1 MNRGLKLYDAILD
14 PISAV
19 LYNFWL
25 LVLPVAAVVIVVVVI
40 LLILR
45 ERKKAKKKDE

>member
-1 MNRGLKLYDAILD
+1 MNQGLKLYDAILD

-19 LYNFWL
+19 LFSFWL
-25 LVLPVAAVVIVVVVI
+25 LVLPIAAVVIVVVVI

-45 ERKKAKKKDE
+45 KRKRAKKKDE